1 MTEEVNYGS
10 AGEVTAE
17 LPKSGSKINYQ
28 FKLLYAIGIL
38 NVLIAHSHAN
48 AFAFL
53 SEIIHF
59 AGYTIALFVFVSGYF
74 YNPKYE
80 STIPSYLAKKFLKLI
95 VPLYLWN
102 LFYALLVVVLSKFGF
117 TLVETVNLKS
127 VLLSPMISAHL
138 MGFNDPAWFIV
149 PLFVTEVYNIT
160 VRRLLSKFNRGKT
173 DFSLL
178 VFHFLIGILGIYLA
192 GKGYNKSWWL
202 FLTRF
207 MYFIPFYTLGYFYKN
222 YLEKKD
228 TLSNFWYLS
237 IVLILALFI
246 VLVYGHSS
254 AYSIVVMDDNFFE
267 NPVVPYIS
275 GILGIAFYLR
285 IARILTPAIG
295 RSKAINL
302 VADNTFPIMM
312 NHIFGFF
319 VLKLILMIAAR
330 VLPMLPDFSME
341 AFKSSLSY
349 MYLPRGRG
357 FPLVYIL
364 FGIAVPVLMQRGINI
379 IKNLFCKFVKK

>member
-1 MTEEVNYGS
+1 MAEEINCSS
-10 AGEVTAE
+10 AGNGTDGIQK
-17 LPKSGSKINYQ
+17 PGSKINYQ

-80 STIPSYLAKKFLKLI
+80 ASIPSYLAKKFLKLI

-138 MGFNDPAWFIV
+138 MGFNDPAWFII

-160 VRRLLSKFNRGKT
+160 LRRILSRFNRGKM
-173 DFSLL
+173 DFLLL
-178 VFHFLIGILGIYLA
+178 VFHFMVGIFGIYLA

-207 MYFIPFYTLGYFYKN
+207 MYFIPFYTLGYIYRN

-246 VLVYGHSS
+246 VLV
-254 AYSIVVMDDNFFE
+254 
-267 NPVVPYIS
+267 
-275 GILGIAFYLR
+275 
-285 IARILTPAIG
+285 
-295 RSKAINL
+295 
-302 VADNTFPIMM
+302 
-312 NHIFGFF
+312 
-319 VLKLILMIAAR
+319 
-330 VLPMLPDFSME
+330 
-341 AFKSSLSY
+341 
-349 MYLPRGRG
+349 
-357 FPLVYIL
+357 
-364 FGIAVPVLMQRGINI
+364 
-379 IKNLFCKFVKK
+379 

>member
-1 MTEEVNYGS
+1 MS
-10 AGEVTAE
+10 
-17 LPKSGSKINYQ
+17 
-28 FKLLYAIGIL
+28 
-38 NVLIAHSHAN
+38 
-48 AFAFL
+48 
-53 SEIIHF
+53 
-59 AGYTIALFVFVSGYF
+59 
-74 YNPKYE
+74 
-80 STIPSYLAKKFLKLI
+80 
-95 VPLYLWN
+95 
-102 LFYALLVVVLSKFGF
+102 
-117 TLVETVNLKS
+117 
-127 VLLSPMISAHL
+127 
-138 MGFNDPAWFIV
+138 
-149 PLFVTEVYNIT
+149 
-160 VRRLLSKFNRGKT
+160 
-173 DFSLL
+173 
-178 VFHFLIGILGIYLA
+178 
-192 GKGYNKSWWL
+192 
-202 FLTRF
+202 F

-246 VLVYGHSS
+246 VMVYGHSS

-295 RSKAINL
+295 KSKVINL